1 MAIYILTDSTADLRP
16 DEAARKGIWI
26 VPLKVMFGEEA
37 FQDELDH
44 AGFFR
49 RLAQAEDLP
58 TTSQANPDD
67 FLPYFQRAKG
77 GGDSV
82 ICLPM
87 ASSLSGTCQ
96 SALIARELCGY
107 EGVYVVDSTQT
118 VLGLRLLIDLACLL
132 RGQGMDAPAIV
143 EELERAK
150 GRVRLLAIVDT
161 LKYLHKGGR
170 LPAAASIAGELLK
183 VKPVI
188 ALRDGRLGLAGK
200 GVGAKGSMAALMKLV
215 GEELACDP
223 RLPVYYGYTADDT
236 LCRGLLGLAQQTFG
250 PHRHEVHSVGAVIG
264 THVGP
269 GAAVMVYLERE
280 SWTGGSTAAAH
291 S

>member
-16 DEAARKGIWI
+16 DEAERRGVWV
-26 VPLKVMFGEEA
+26 VPLKVQFGEEP
-37 FQDELDH
+37 FEDVFDH

-49 RLAQAEDLP
+49 RLEEAKELP

-67 FLPYFQRAKG
+67 FLPYFQRAKEN
-77 GGDSV
+77 GDSV

-87 ASSLSGTCQ
+87 AASLSGTCQ
-96 SALIARELCGY
+96 SAMIAKELCGY
-107 EGVYVVDSTQT
+107 EGIHVVDSTQT

-132 RGQGMDAPAIV
+132 REQGLDAPAIV
-143 EELERAK
+143 KELEQAR

-170 LPAAASIAGELLK
+170 LPAAVSIAGELLK
-183 VKPVI
+183 VKPI
-188 ALRDGRLGLAGK
+188 ITLKDGQLGLVGK
-200 GVGAKGSMAALMKLV
+200 GVGTKGSLSALVKLT
-215 GEELACDP
+215 GGTLDQDD

-236 LCRGLLGLAQQTFG
+236 LCRSLMALTEETFG
-250 PHRHEVHSVGAVIG
+250 THRSEVYPVGAVIG

-269 GAAVMVYLERE
+269 GAAVIVYLER
-280 SWTGGSTAAAH
+280 GN
-291 S
+291 